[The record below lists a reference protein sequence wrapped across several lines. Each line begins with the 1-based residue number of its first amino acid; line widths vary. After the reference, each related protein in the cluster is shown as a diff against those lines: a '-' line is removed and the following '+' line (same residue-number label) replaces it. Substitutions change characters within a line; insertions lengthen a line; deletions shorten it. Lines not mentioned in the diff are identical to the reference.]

1 MSQPPARP
9 DAPTPKGRNGSCS
22 APVPAVL
29 LPVLLLLLVLAC
41 HVTRA
46 RDMLAVCV
54 PTNDHRLCVG
64 TLPS

>member
-1 MSQPPARP
+1 
-9 DAPTPKGRNGSCS
+9 
-22 APVPAVL
+22 VL
-29 LPVLLLLLVLAC
+29 LPVLLLVVLAC